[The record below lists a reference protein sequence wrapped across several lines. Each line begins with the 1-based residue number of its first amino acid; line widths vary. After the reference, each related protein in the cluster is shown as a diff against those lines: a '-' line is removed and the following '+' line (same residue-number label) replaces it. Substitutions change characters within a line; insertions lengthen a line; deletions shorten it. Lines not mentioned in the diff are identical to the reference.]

1 MELKTYRAANM
12 ADALTQVKRDLGK
25 DAVILH
31 ARTLKLGGVMG
42 VGAKTVVEITASSD
56 ARVAAPRIRTTPS
69 APSRTHAETA
79 GASKAPPAPI
89 LAASAT
95 SIPAVAR
102 AYAGA
107 AESSGSISP
116 QARVPLRDV
125 PPKSPRT
132 SLPSGGQTAPGAFV
146 PLVPAALDPSALSPH
161 PVARKSQSANA
172 QESPS
177 FVPPPAASIAQGR
190 RPQAAGAAVIEDR
203 APFTSRTSHSP
214 LATRVDLNPVD
225 QAARSA
231 IESELASIKQLV
243 GEVLTYTR
251 KSGGGPTTESQAAD
265 VPASLR
271 PIVESLR
278 RQGLAPQLIDE
289 CLQSVQSADSTGQP
303 ETSALVGERA
313 RAALREIIPISR
325 LPESLKADATGRPTL
340 IALVGPTGVGKT
352 TTIAK
357 LAADYRLRRGLR
369 VGILAADT
377 YRIAAVE
384 QLRTYAGIIGVPL
397 HIVHAP
403 ADVEAALAALRGLDV
418 VLLDTAGRSQRDQD
432 RLSEL
437 ESTLAA
443 AAPDHTLLV
452 LSATVSEPV
461 LNQAA
466 ERFMGLRPTGLVFTK
481 LDEAVQIGPA
491 VNTARKLAIG
501 FCCLTDGQD
510 VPDNIEPAHADRIA
524 GLLLEAGEP

>member
-31 ARTLKLGGVMG
+31 TRTLKLGGVMG

-56 ARVAAPRIRTTPS
+56 ARVVAPRIRASQS
-69 APSRTHAETA
+69 AQSKTQGEIAA
-79 GASKAPPAPI
+79 GSKAPPAPM

-107 AESSGSISP
+107 VESSGSLGP
-116 QARVPLRDV
+116 QMSVAIRDAA
-125 PPKSPRT
+125 PRT
-132 SLPSGGQTAPGAFV
+132 PRSSLPSGGPSAPGAFV

-161 PVARKSQSANA
+161 PVGRKTPPGQG
-172 QESPS
+172 QEIRSTSPR
-177 FVPPPAASIAQGR
+177 PTASTSQGR
-190 RPQAAGAAVIEDR
+190 RAEPAITAVPEDR
-203 APFTSRTSHSP
+203 VPTISRASSSP

-231 IESELASIKQLV
+231 IENELASIKQLV
-243 GEVLTYTR
+243 GEVLTYSR
-251 KSGGGPTTESQAAD
+251 RSGAASVTEPQEAD
-265 VPASLR
+265 IPASLR
-271 PIVESLR
+271 PIVETLR
-278 RQGLAPQLIDE
+278 RQGLAPHLIDE
-289 CLQSVQSADSTGQP
+289 CLQCVRSAESTVHP
-303 ETSALVGERA
+303 ETSAPVGERA
-313 RAALREIIPISR
+313 RASLREIVPISK
-325 LPESLKADATGRPTL
+325 LPESLHADSTGRPTL

-357 LAADYRLRRGLR
+357 LAADYRLRRGMR

-384 QLRTYAGIIGVPL
+384 QLRTYVGIIGVPL
-397 HIVHAP
+397 HVVHAP
-403 ADVEAALAALRGLDV
+403 ADVEAALATLRGMDV
-418 VLLDTAGRSQRDQD
+418 VLLDTAGRSQRDQE

-437 ESTLAA
+437 EATLAA
-443 AAPDHTLLV
+443 AEPDHTLLV

-466 ERFMGLRPTGLVFTK
+466 ERFTGLRPTGLVFTK

-491 VNTARKLAIG
+491 VNVARKLAIG
-501 FCCLTDGQD
+501 VSFLTDGQD
-510 VPDNIEPAHADRIA
+510 VPDNIEPARADRIA
-524 GLLLEAGEP
+524 GLLLEVGEP